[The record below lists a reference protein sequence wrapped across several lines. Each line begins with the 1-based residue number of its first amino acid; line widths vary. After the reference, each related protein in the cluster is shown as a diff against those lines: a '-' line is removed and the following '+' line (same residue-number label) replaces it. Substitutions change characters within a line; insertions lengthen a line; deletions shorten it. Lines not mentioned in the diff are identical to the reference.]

1 MPLIGYFGFVG
12 SALLL
17 VLIGMG
23 WCLPPP
29 AIDTPDSA
37 TTRSAI
43 RIASAEKL
51 PERVIIDSSLP
62 TIAAPPRSLE
72 FSERWPKGAVTPV
85 APVSNP
91 AMPAPVSEAA
101 RKPRPQPEKP
111 QSAKPQPAKQ
121 QPARQ
126 QPAKQVAAVR
136 PAPKATVETAGN
148 DREQTSRAASGLPL
162 LDSLKQ
168 GMEQTQARLMAS
180 LAPLTALV
188 SKPDSR

>member
-62 TIAAPPRSLE
+62 TIAASPRSLE

-101 RKPRPQPEKP
+101 RKPKPQPEKP
-111 QSAKPQPAKQ
+111 QPAKPQPAR
-121 QPARQ
+121 QP
-126 QPAKQVAAVR
+126 PAKQVAAVR
-136 PAPKATVETAGN
+136 PVPKVTVETAGN

-180 LAPLTALV
+180 LAPLTSLV
-188 SKPDSR
+188 SKPDPR